1 MVHHQFRLAIIVRLR
16 RSDFVGSS
24 KTFASRATH
33 DRRAVGHLSRLKY
46 LAELFQVFFAR
57 GAVRVRPDVQRYIQ
71 INEPASD
78 AGETRSVK
86 LSPHRTSDSLER
98 VSPSMGFGRL

>member
-1 MVHHQFRLAIIVRLR
+1 MVHHQFWLAIAVRFR
-16 RSDFVGSS
+16 RVVLVGSS
-24 KTFASRATH
+24 KTFAFRATH

-46 LAELFQVFFAR
+46 LAELFQMFFAR

-71 INEPASD
+71 INETAPD
-78 AGETRSVK
+78 AGETGSVK

>member
-1 MVHHQFRLAIIVRLR
+1 MVHHQFRLAITIRFR
-16 RSDFVGSS
+16 RRDLVGSC

-33 DRRAVGHLSRLKY
+33 DRRGFVHIARLQY

-57 GAVRVRPDVQRYIQ
+57 GAVRVRANVQRYIQ
-71 INEPASD
+71 INETASD
-78 AGETRSVK
+78 AGETGSVK